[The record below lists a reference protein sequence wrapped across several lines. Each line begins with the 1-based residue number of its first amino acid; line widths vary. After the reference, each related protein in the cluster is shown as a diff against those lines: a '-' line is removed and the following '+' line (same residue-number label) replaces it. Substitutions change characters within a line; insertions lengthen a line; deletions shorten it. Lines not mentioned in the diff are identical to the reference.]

1 MLRYHPLFLFH
12 GGGTCRAERSVVRTR
27 TTELQQERME
37 KTALIA
43 IGGNSFIRAGER
55 GTVEEQLRNAHATAK
70 SIVQLV
76 ARGWRLVI
84 THGNGPQIGA
94 ALLRS
99 ERAAGEVYAH
109 PLDVCVATTQSEIGY
124 IIQRAMEYELR
135 QIGLFTPVL
144 TVLTQV
150 RVDENDPAFAK
161 PTKPIGPFYSK
172 TVAEEK
178 QRTLG
183 WKVVEDA
190 SRGFRR
196 VVPSP
201 EPVEVFEE
209 DIIRKMLNLGM
220 IVIAVG
226 GGGIPV
232 VEKENYFVRG
242 SEAVIDKDRASAL
255 LASGLGADL
264 FIISTDVAQV
274 YVDYKKPTQRAIG
287 TATVEEMEKFVSE
300 KHFAA
305 GSMGPKVESAIRFV
319 KKGGNKAIIT
329 SFECLLEAM
338 EGRSGT
344 HIVP

>member
-1 MLRYHPLFLFH
+1 MP
-12 GGGTCRAERSVVRTR
+12 
-27 TTELQQERME
+27 

-43 IGGNSFIRAGER
+43 IGGNSLIHAGER
-55 GTVEEQLRNAHATAK
+55 GTIDEQLANAHATARN
-70 SIVQLV
+70 IVQMV

-84 THGNGPQIGA
+84 THGNGPQVGA

-99 ERAAGEVYAH
+99 ERAAGEVYTH
-109 PLDVCVATTQSEIGY
+109 PLDICVATTQSEIGY

-135 QIGLFTPVL
+135 QIGLFTPVM

-150 RVDENDPAFAK
+150 RVDENDPAFTN

-178 QRTLG
+178 QKALG
-183 WKVVEDA
+183 WNIVEDS
-190 SRGFRR
+190 SRGYRR

-201 EPVEVFEE
+201 EPVEVFEQ
-209 DIIRKMLNLGM
+209 DIIRKILNLDM

-232 VEKENYFVRG
+232 IEKEHYRVLG

-255 LASGLGADL
+255 LASSLNADL
-264 FIISTDVAQV
+264 FIISTDVKQV
-274 YVDYKKPTQRAIG
+274 YLDYKKPGQRPVG
-287 TATVEEMEKFVSE
+287 QTTVREMEVHLAE
-300 KHFAA
+300 KQFAA
-305 GSMGPKVESAIRFV
+305 GSMGPKVESAIRYL
-319 KKGGNKAIIT
+319 KSGGKEAIIT
-329 SFECLLEAM
+329 SYECLIDAVD
-338 EGRSGT
+338 GKTGT